1 MRQEFIHLIQEAV
14 HQGARKK
21 AACKI
26 IGISIRTFQRWLP
39 AKALSITSDRRNS
52 AHRPVPHNKLSER
65 EVGKIIEICHS
76 PEFSDLSPNQIV
88 PTLADQNIYIASEST
103 FYRVLSA
110 SGLLT
115 HGLRA
120 RPKNVRKRP
129 ESQKATG
136 PNQVWSWD
144 ITYLPNRIKGRY
156 FYLYMIIDIYSR
168 KIVGAEIY
176 EKESSEYAATL
187 LQRTVWTEKCISKNI
202 VLHSDNGAPMR
213 GYTMVAKMNDLG
225 IISSYSRPRI
235 SNDNPYS
242 ESLFRVLKYCPQ
254 WPQLGFSGI
263 TEARHWVSDFTRWYN
278 TVHKHSGIK
287 FVTPDER
294 HRILDINILKN
305 RKLVYEKAKRQ
316 NPSRW
321 AKNCRNWQFIH
332 EVYLN
337 PDKEV
342 A

>member
-1 MRQEFIHLIQEAV
+1 VRQEIISLIQEAI
-14 HQGARKK
+14 QKGARKK
-21 AACKI
+21 AACEI

-39 AKALSITSDRRNS
+39 VKSSSITSDRRNS
-52 AHRPVPHNKLSER
+52 AQHPTPHNKLSES
-65 EVGKIIEICHS
+65 EVGKIIEICNS
-76 PEFSDLSPNQIV
+76 PEFANLPPNQIV
-88 PTLADQNIYIASEST
+88 PTLADRNVYIASEST
-103 FYRVLSA
+103 FYRVLRA
-110 SGLLT
+110 SGLLSHRSRT
-115 HGLRA
+115 GSKK
-120 RPKNVRKRP
+120 PRKRP
-129 ESQKATG
+129 EEQKATG

-144 ITYLPNRIKGRY
+144 ITYLPGPIKGRY

-176 EKESSEYAATL
+176 DQESSEYAATL
-187 LQRTVWTEKCISKNI
+187 LQRTVWAEKCISKNI

-213 GYTMVAKMNDLG
+213 GYTMVAKMHDLG

-254 WPQLGFSGI
+254 WPLSGFSGI
-263 TEARHWVSDFTRWYN
+263 TEAWHWVADFIRWYN
-278 TVHKHSGIK
+278 TIHKHSGIK

-294 HRILDINILKN
+294 HRLLDIHILKN
-305 RKLVYEKAKRQ
+305 RKLVYERAKRQ
-316 NPSRW
+316 HPSRW
-321 AKNCRNWQFIH
+321 AKSCRNWKFIH

-337 PDKEV
+337 PEKEV